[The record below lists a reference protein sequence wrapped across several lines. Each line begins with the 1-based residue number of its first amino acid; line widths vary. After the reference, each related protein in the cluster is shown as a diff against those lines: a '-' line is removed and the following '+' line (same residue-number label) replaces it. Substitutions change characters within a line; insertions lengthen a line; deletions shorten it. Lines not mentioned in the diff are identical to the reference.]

1 MRDEVDRIIEDMK
14 KQEIIEESQ
23 SPWVSLAVLVKKK
36 DEILRFCVDYRRLN
50 VITKKDSYPLPRIN
64 DIIEQL
70 FLVLHVR
77 LKEQIL
83 ELLSSRQIKIRPE
96 DRKKTA
102 FSVGRGLWQF
112 KVMSFAKP
120 LRSSNG
126 WWKRFCKSYSLG
138 SAWSISMM

>member
-1 MRDEVDRIIEDMK
+1 
-14 KQEIIEESQ
+14 
-23 SPWVSLAVLVKKK
+23 
-36 DEILRFCVDYRRLN
+36 
-50 VITKKDSYPLPRIN
+50 VITKKDSYPLPRID

-112 KVMSFAKP
+112 KVMSFVKP
-120 LRSSNG
+120 LRPSNG
-126 WWKRFCKSYSLG
+126 
-138 SAWSISMM
+138 